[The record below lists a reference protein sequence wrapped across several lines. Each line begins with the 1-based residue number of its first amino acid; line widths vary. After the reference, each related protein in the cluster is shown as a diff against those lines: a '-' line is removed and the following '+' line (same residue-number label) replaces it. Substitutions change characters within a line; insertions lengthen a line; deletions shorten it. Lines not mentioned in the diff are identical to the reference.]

1 MQNAL
6 SQAASLK
13 GTSNGSRILLAMPPG
28 VADCWQPHLGLGILG
43 AILRNAGF
51 NPLVVDYSY
60 IGTSPAIERFV
71 EVFEPDLFGVSV
83 FSQHLHKTGEFIDRL
98 HKSHPGVPIILGG
111 PHVTLADDKAIADL
125 SGRPGVVTI
134 VRGEAEEKIVN
145 VVKNVLSKNAR
156 GIVACEPVS
165 LGNNCWPAFDL
176 VAGVADLQTYPMQL
190 SRGCPHQ
197 CVFCNISKLS
207 GRKYRVRPVGDCI
220 NEIAEAVSRFPGIEY
235 IKITDDAP
243 NCLLGHLETFLDQYI
258 SRGFRPKM
266 EIMQLRAD
274 KLTLNMCKLLK
285 KAGAPYVVLGV
296 ESADPGV
303 FASIRKGETLEQI
316 ERACGFVNACDI
328 PLVLCFV
335 LGLPGATVEND
346 LASLRFA
353 QRMAPVHSYWNV
365 AQPMPGT
372 EMYTYFQ
379 KNGTIYTE
387 NAMDTSSLE
396 GGCYAD
402 TQEYPKLERLRMQ
415 LIAQATT
422 NEIPWI
428 PLGMLNRGL
437 SLGVFL
443 RVVRA
448 FLSQRPKVPRGVPRR
463 W

>member
-1 MQNAL
+1 
-6 SQAASLK
+6 
-13 GTSNGSRILLAMPPG
+13 
-28 VADCWQPHLGLGILG
+28 LGILG
-43 AILRNAGF
+43 ALLRNAGF

-60 IGTSPAIERFV
+60 IGSLPAIERFV
-71 EVFEPDLFGVSV
+71 EVFEPGLFGVSV
-83 FSQHLHKTGEFIDRL
+83 FSQNLHNTERFIDRL
-98 HKSHPGVPIILGG
+98 YKSNPGAPIILGG
-111 PHVTLADDKAIADL
+111 PHVTLADDKAIADI

-134 VRGEAEEKIVN
+134 VRGEAEEKIVDI
-145 VVKNVLSKNAR
+145 VKNVLSKNAR
-156 GIVACEPVS
+156 GIDACEPVS

-176 VAGVADLQTYPMQL
+176 VAGLTDLQTYPMQL
-190 SRGCPHQ
+190 SRGCPHR

-207 GRKYRVRPVGDCI
+207 GRKYRVRPIEDCI
-220 NEIAEAVSRFPGIEY
+220 NEIEEAVSRFPETEY

-243 NCLLGHLETFLDQYI
+243 NCLPDRLETFLGQYI

-296 ESADPGV
+296 ESADPRV
-303 FASIRKGETLEQI
+303 FASIRKGETLEEI
-316 ERACGFVNACDI
+316 ERACGFVKACDI

-335 LGLPGATVEND
+335 LGLPGATVQND
-346 LASLRFA
+346 RVSLKFA
-353 QRMAPVHSYWNV
+353 QRMAPVHCYWNV

-379 KNGTIYTE
+379 NNGTIYTE

-396 GGCYAD
+396 GGCNAD
-402 TQEYPKLERLRMQ
+402 TPEYPKLERLRMQ

-428 PLGMLNRGL
+428 PLGMLNRCL